1 MAPFR
6 LSRLSS
12 KSKLKPEAQAE
23 EAAPG
28 GGQRAE
34 ADEVR
39 GGLWGEE
46 GGRSGLGAGLV
57 GCIRA
62 FFSAHTRI
70 QTVSFVHPNCD
81 RVHVCVPGA
90 CRRQGRRQ

>member
-57 GCIRA
+57 CCIRA
-62 FFSAHTRI
+62 YFAAHT
-70 QTVSFVHPNCD
+70 QPFMHPNCD

-90 CRRQGRRQ
+90 

>member
-62 FFSAHTRI
+62 YFAAHA
-70 QTVSFVHPNCD
+70 HPNYD